1 MNFNIQNWYP
11 IHLLILI
18 ILIVIIYYLRE
29 NKDYT
34 KNSIITKICKQN
46 IFKIKSED
54 FLKKAKLSDKIY
66 VKEFN
71 KKYFPDMECAKTYY
85 IFEDENY
92 LKEIVNKLPKK
103 YVLKYSSGTGT
114 NIIVDTDISTNKII
128 NKCKKIK
135 SQIKDISWKFKKIM
149 NKYKDD
155 VNPRFMIEE
164 YLDNSLIDY
173 KFWVIKGNVVFLQ
186 IAGNR
191 YGNLDGILKGS
202 KKGEFNSGNV
212 LFNMYDDT
220 GKLNNSIL
228 KMNQPKYEYKKIPY
242 KLPKNFNRMKAI
254 CKEFY
259 KITGFDFVRV
269 DFYEINNKIYFGE
282 YTFYASNC
290 YWYIDKKYEKYL
302 IDKYKFNENNKKN
315 IWMYWENKNGTKKP
329 SYIELCHKTIM
340 RNCNDFNI
348 HLLDEKTIHN
358 FLPNLRRDL
367 DNKLSIP
374 QKADYYRY
382 QLLYTYGGIWLDSD
396 IIVFK
401 SLEPLMEKLDKYDY
415 IGSGCNDNNCNK
427 TGYPK
432 PSNWMMISKKNTK
445 FMKMC
450 IDESDR
456 IINSSK
462 DINYHKL
469 GRELLWKNINILK
482 RSGWDYYHLS
492 SICMERDSK
501 NVKYR
506 NNRLISNEEVD
517 NKCNNQYLVPIYNTA
532 PGFPKWF
539 KDMNEDDHL
548 KNNIL
553 FSKLLKKAL
562 N

>member
-1 MNFNIQNWYP
+1 
-11 IHLLILI
+11 
-18 ILIVIIYYLRE
+18 
-29 NKDYT
+29 
-34 KNSIITKICKQN
+34 
-46 IFKIKSED
+46 
-54 FLKKAKLSDKIY
+54 
-66 VKEFN
+66 
-71 KKYFPDMECAKTYY
+71 
-85 IFEDENY
+85 
-92 LKEIVNKLPKK
+92 
-103 YVLKYSSGTGT
+103 
-114 NIIVDTDISTNKII
+114 
-128 NKCKKIK
+128 
-135 SQIKDISWKFKKIM
+135 
-149 NKYKDD
+149 
-155 VNPRFMIEE
+155 
-164 YLDNSLIDY
+164 
-173 KFWVIKGNVVFLQ
+173 
-186 IAGNR
+186 
-191 YGNLDGILKGS
+191 
-202 KKGEFNSGNV
+202 
-212 LFNMYDDT
+212 
-220 GKLNNSIL
+220 
-228 KMNQPKYEYKKIPY
+228 
-242 KLPKNFNRMKAI
+242 MKAI

-290 YWYIDKKYEKYL
+290 YWYIDKKYDKYL

-329 SYIELCHKTIM
+329 SYIELCHKTIFK
-340 RNCNDFNI
+340 NCNDFNI

-450 IDESDR
+450 IDECDT
-456 IINSSK
+456 ILNSSK
-462 DINYHKL
+462 NINYHKL

-482 RSGWDYYHLS
+482 CSGWDYYHLS

-501 NVKYR
+501 NIKYR
-506 NNRLISNEEVD
+506 NKRLISKEEVD

-532 PGFPKWF
+532 PGFPQWF